1 MDKAKIGIIL
11 GSASDLPH
19 ARKIGDVLNELDVAF
34 EVTIASA
41 HRTPD
46 DAANYAKNAR
56 SRGLERSSPLPVS
69 RLHFPA
75 PLPHRQRSPSS
86 AYPSNPDRCS
96 AWTHCSPPP

>member
-56 SRGLERSSPLPVS
+56 NRGLETIIAVAGLSAALPG
-69 RLHFPA
+69 A
-75 PLPHRQRSPSS
+75 I
-86 AYPSNPDRCS
+86 AAPDRCS

>member
-41 HRTPD
+41 H
-46 DAANYAKNAR
+46 
-56 SRGLERSSPLPVS
+56 
-69 RLHFPA
+69 
-75 PLPHRQRSPSS
+75 
-86 AYPSNPDRCS
+86 
-96 AWTHCSPPP
+96 